1 MVFFL
6 FTIMLYSAIF
16 MNIIIISPGKSKN
29 YFGED
34 IVREY
39 TSRISHYSLI
49 EWKFI
54 SPSDMREEGDKI
66 LKTIPD
72 NSYIIILDEKG
83 KQFSSIDFSDFI
95 NKRLNESVKNLVF
108 IIGGAYGIDQRIKDM
123 ADFSWALS
131 SLVFPHEL
139 VRSILSEQ
147 IYRGFTILKGEKY
160 HHK

>member
-1 MVFFL
+1 
-6 FTIMLYSAIF
+6 
-16 MNIIIISPGKSKN
+16 MNIIIISPGKNKN

-34 IVREY
+34 IVKEY
-39 TSRISHYSLI
+39 TSRISHYSSI

-54 SPSDMREEGDKI
+54 SPSDMKEEGDKI
-66 LKTIPD
+66 IKAIPD
-72 NSYIIILDEKG
+72 NSYTVILDENG
-83 KQFSSIDFSDFI
+83 KQLSSVLFSDFL

-108 IIGGAYGIDQRIKDM
+108 VIGGAYGIDQRIKDF
-123 ADFSWALS
+123 ANFSWSLS